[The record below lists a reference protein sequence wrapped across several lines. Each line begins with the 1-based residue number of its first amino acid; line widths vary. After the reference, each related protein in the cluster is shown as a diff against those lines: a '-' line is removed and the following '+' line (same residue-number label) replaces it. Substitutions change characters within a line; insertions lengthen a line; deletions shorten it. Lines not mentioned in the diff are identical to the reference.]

1 MGIAPSNIPP
11 ERSPQ
16 GFQRTM
22 GPNVAGRTG
31 PIRFEEG
38 LATDTDVPDDFSQGM
53 GDGYQTG
60 PGSPNH
66 NNPESQYKHADQ
78 VMRERA
84 HAGSASWVDAPSV
97 LQEFV
102 GGVTEPPVTYP
113 DVIRS
118 GGRYE
123 RRSPEVVTD

>member
-16 GFQRTM
+16 TFQRTM

-31 PIRFEEG
+31 PLRFEEG
-38 LATDTDVPDDFSQGM
+38 LATDTDVPNDFQHGM

-66 NNPESQYKHADQ
+66 NNPDSQYKHANE
-78 VMRERA
+78 VMSERA
-84 HAGSASWVDAPSV
+84 HVGSAAWVDAPSV
-97 LQEFV
+97 LREFV
-102 GGVTEPPVTYP
+102 GGVTEDPVTFP
-113 DVIRS
+113 EVQRS

-123 RRSPEVVTD
+123 RRSPETVTD